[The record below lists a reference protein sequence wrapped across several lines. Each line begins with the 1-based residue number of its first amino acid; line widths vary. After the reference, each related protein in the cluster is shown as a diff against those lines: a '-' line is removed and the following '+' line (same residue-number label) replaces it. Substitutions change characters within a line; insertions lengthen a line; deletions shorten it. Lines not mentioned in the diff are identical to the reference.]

1 MPRSC
6 SFCRR
11 SGHNILTCN
20 DTQLSNFELMC
31 INNISNTTSEINIES
46 SFRNFLL
53 SECLYYQNLVKSF
66 AIRYCRASS
75 RGNIGMYIENI
86 IQDFKPIMEYRRIQL
101 SIIQNTSEQLLNPP
115 VQTLPIHQI
124 SRPEEPL
131 SPYYQSF
138 INNPHRNQITSI
150 AYSLLFMEMIMSIHD
165 EANTNINLNK
175 KFNINTKICECKI
188 VENCD
193 CNICYE
199 TIENKNFIKLNCG
212 HEFCKSCIKKTL
224 ENEKKNNPSC
234 AFCRAEINEFE
245 ISNNEIR
252 EEFNGLIV

>member
-1 MPRSC
+1 
-6 SFCRR
+6 
-11 SGHNILTCN
+11 
-20 DTQLSNFELMC
+20 MC
-31 INNISNTTSEINIES
+31 INNISNSTSEINIES

-101 SIIQNTSEQLLNPP
+101 SIIQNTSEQ
-115 VQTLPIHQI
+115 
-124 SRPEEPL
+124 SL
-131 SPYYQSF
+131 SPYLRSF
-138 INNPHRNQITSI
+138 TNNPQGNQIRSI

>member
-1 MPRSC
+1 MPRTC

-20 DTQLSNFELMC
+20 DPQLSNFELMC
-31 INNISNTTSEINIES
+31 IDNISNITNIINIES

-53 SECLYYQNLVKSF
+53 SEWLYYQNLVKSF
-66 AIRYCRASS
+66 AVRHCRASS
-75 RGNIGMYIENI
+75 RGNIDMYVENI
-86 IQDFKPIMEYRRIQL
+86 VQHFKPIMEYRRIQL
-101 SIIQNTSEQLLNPP
+101 SIIQNNSEQPLE
-115 VQTLPIHQI
+115 TLPIEP
-124 SRPEEPL
+124 STPEPL
-131 SPYYQSF
+131 SFYLRSF
-138 INNPHRNQITSI
+138 TNNPQGNQITSI

-165 EANTNINLNK
+165 ESNTNTTNINK
-175 KFNINTKICECKI
+175 KFNINTKISECKI
-188 VENCD
+188 LQNCD

-199 TIENKNFIKLNCG
+199 TIENNNFIKLNCG

-245 ISNNEIR
+245 ISSHEIK
-252 EEFNGLIV
+252 EEFNDLIV

>member
-1 MPRSC
+1 
-6 SFCRR
+6 
-11 SGHNILTCN
+11 
-20 DTQLSNFELMC
+20 MC
-31 INNISNTTSEINIES
+31 IDNISNITSEINIES

-53 SECLYYQNLVKSF
+53 TEWLYYQNLVKSF
-66 AIRYCRASS
+66 AIRYCRTPS
-75 RGNIGMYIENI
+75 RSDIGVYIENI
-86 IQDFKPIMEYRRIQL
+86 VDHFKPIMEYRRIQL
-101 SIIQNTSEQLLNPP
+101 SIIQNTSEQLVNPP
-115 VQTLPIHQI
+115 LQTLHIHQI

-131 SPYYQSF
+131 SPYLRSF
-138 INNPHRNQITSI
+138 INNPQGNQIRSI

-165 EANTNINLNK
+165 EANTNINTDT
-175 KFNINTKICECKI
+175 KFNINTKISECKI

-252 EEFNGLIV
+252 EEFNDLIV